1 MSRNK
6 PENTARPAEQDD
18 EAVYERLVAE
28 EGLILEAQMEIIRS
42 LNDRGLT
49 QADLARKLGVSES
62 YISQMLG
69 LSARNLT
76 LRTIARIAHAL
87 GEPAHLS
94 LGSRPDRAAH
104 LTAAEMTPVAEAMA
118 VPVASSEPWGEVI
131 ELSSR
136 ARKGRSGSRSARAYA
151 SHLPTDLFADAA

>member
-6 PENTARPAEQDD
+6 PEHTARPAEQDK
-18 EAVYERLVAE
+18 EGYERLVAE
-28 EGLILEAQMEIIRS
+28 ERLILEAQMEIIRS
-42 LNDRGLT
+42 LNDRGIT

-76 LRTIARIAHAL
+76 LRTVARIAHAL

-104 LTAAEMTPVAEAMA
+104 LTVAEEM
-118 VPVASSEPWGEVI
+118 PVGQ
-131 ELSSR
+131 
-136 ARKGRSGSRSARAYA
+136 G
-151 SHLPTDLFADAA
+151 